1 MDVQVRHA
9 ATDAE
14 REAIYRLRYDT
25 YVEELRLFRG
35 QADHARLRLTDAH
48 DATAHL
54 LYAEV
59 AGEVVGTLRLHLGA
73 DAPFPASLAAPYA
86 VERFLPWVP
95 WGRLALGGRF
105 MVRPE
110 WRGSPV
116 PLELL
121 THAVRWLHARGVALI
136 FVDCQTHLLNLYRSL
151 GFRACGGAFNHPEW
165 GLMVPLI
172 MVVGDRAHLERV
184 GSPLRH
190 QLPEEASAA
199 EVAAQV
205 EPLLEQAAPVLSPE
219 GPESAGYWT
228 EVYQLLNQKQRH
240 IFEGLSEAEMQAVLA
255 SSHVIPCAPGDSLIR
270 RGQTARTVFVV
281 LSGAL
286 EVRDGE
292 RVVAVASEGEVVGE
306 VAFLLSTPRISD
318 VRALEEGARVLAL
331 SEEALRSLIDSS
343 SRAAALLLL
352 NLSRGLALKL
362 VQRAAGSR

>member
-1 MDVQVRHA
+1 MHVQVRHA

-73 DAPFPASLAAPYA
+73 DGPFPAPLAAPYA

-95 WGRLALGGRF
+95 WARVALGGRF

-110 WRGSPV
+110 WRGTPV

-121 THAVRWLHARGVALI
+121 THAVRWLHAHGVALT
-136 FVDCQTHLLNLYRSL
+136 FADCQPHLLNLYRSL
-151 GFRACGGAFNHPEW
+151 GFRACGSTFNHPEW
-165 GLMVPLI
+165 GLMVPLV
-172 MVVGDRAHLERV
+172 MVVGDSAHLERV

-190 QLPEEASAA
+190 QLPHDDGAA
-199 EVAAQV
+199 EVATHV

-219 GPESAGYWT
+219 GPESAEYWT
-228 EVYQLLNQKQRH
+228 EVYRLLNQARRH
-240 IFEGLSEAEMQAVLA
+240 VFEGLSEAEMQAVLA
-255 SSHVIPCAPGDSLIR
+255 SSHVIPCAPGDALIR
-270 RGQTARTVFVV
+270 RGQTVRTVFVV

-292 RVVAVASEGEVVGE
+292 RVVAVATEGEVVGE

-318 VRALEEGARVLAL
+318 VRAQEGGARVLAL
-331 SEEALRSLIDSS
+331 SESALRALIDSS

-362 VQRAAGSR
+362 VQRAAGHR